1 MNPVTGASR
10 VGHSLCMSGYE
21 DSVPAYLTV
30 RMTHQDGPVAA
41 FADQE
46 AWLARERYPELHG
59 VGMAEYLW
67 ARELDSGGWELSE
80 HGGSWPQQAR
90 DTLGSHFRMRAKE
103 ATEGGDLGG
112 AKRWMSAARRMD
124 REVVD
129 EVAVQ
134 GERFRVVRVGHFI
147 RSGPAGPEPPRPSD
161 PDPGEVGEAYRLPSR
176 TKGFVVDPFTGTGL
190 SEGILKLDLLR
201 TVPIIEGA
209 PDAVNDDSRA
219 AVYRYP
225 GGVLL
230 PAAFLVSSRVDGRW
244 EFHQPG
250 STHVTPQGARD
261 ALAYWLRVTAPFNQ
275 RMAAERKA
283 LHTAAADRL
292 DGKRSDTVSVDGL
305 RFRVTRVERLVRLG
319 PDGPEPPRPSDYDP
333 EVPVE
338 VQTRQLREQGVI
350 DEDGNDV
357 TPRPDPPRMAEWKAL
372 YDQEEARR
380 TAAIDARRR
389 RTP

>member
-1 MNPVTGASR
+1 
-10 VGHSLCMSGYE
+10 MSGYE

-30 RMTHQDGPVAA
+30 RMTHQEGPLAA

-46 AWLARERYPELHG
+46 AWLARERYPDLHG
-59 VGMAEYLW
+59 VGLAEYLW

-80 HGGSWPQQAR
+80 YGGSWPQQAR
-90 DTLGSHFRMRAKE
+90 DTLGSHFRRRSKA
-103 ATEGGDLGG
+103 ANDGGDFGA

-129 EVAVQ
+129 EVAVL

-161 PDPGEVGEAYRLPSR
+161 PDPCEVGEGHRQRSR
-176 TKGFVVDPFTGTGL
+176 TKGFVVDPFTGTGM
-190 SEGILKLDLLR
+190 SEGILKLDLLPMA
-201 TVPIIEGA
+201 PIIDGA
-209 PDAVNDDSRA
+209 PEAMNDDSRA

-230 PAAFLVSSRVDGRW
+230 PAAFLVSSRVEGRW

-250 STHVTPQGARD
+250 STHATPQGARD
-261 ALAYWLRVTAPFNQ
+261 ALAYWLRVTAPFTD
-275 RMAAERKA
+275 RMDAGRKA
-283 LHTAAADRL
+283 LYTAAADRL
-292 DGKRSDTVSVDGL
+292 DARRSDTVSVEGR

-333 EVPVE
+333 EAPVE
-338 VQTRQLREQGVI
+338 VQTRELREKGLI
-350 DEDGNDV
+350 DADGNDV
-357 TPRPDPPRMAEWKAL
+357 DPRPESPRMAEWKAL
-372 YDQEEARR
+372 WDAEEARR
-380 TAAIDARRR
+380 SAALAARRR

>member
-1 MNPVTGASR
+1 
-10 VGHSLCMSGYE
+10 MSGYE

-30 RMTHQDGPVAA
+30 RMTPQEGPLAA

-90 DTLGSHFRMRAKE
+90 DALGSHFRRRAQ
-103 ATEGGDLGG
+103 AAQGAQGG
-112 AKRWMSAARRMD
+112 ADPGAAERWARAARRMD
-124 REVVD
+124 REAVD
-129 EVAVQ
+129 EVVVL

-161 PDPGEVGEAYRLPSR
+161 PDPAEVGEGYRVPSR

-190 SEGILKLDLLR
+190 SEGILKLDLLPL
-201 TVPIIEGA
+201 VPVVKGGPEA
-209 PDAVNDDSRA
+209 MNEDSRA
-219 AVYRYP
+219 AVHRYP

-230 PAAFLVSSRVDGRW
+230 PAAFLVARRADGRW
-244 EFHQPG
+244 QFHQPG
-250 STHVTPQGARD
+250 ATHSSPQGARD
-261 ALAYWLRVTAPFNQ
+261 ALAYWLRVTAPFTR
-275 RMAAERKA
+275 RMDADAERRA
-283 LHTAAADRL
+283 LYTAAADRL
-292 DGKRSDTVSVDGL
+292 DDKRADTVSVDGL

-338 VQTRQLREQGVI
+338 VQARQLREQGLV

-357 TPRPDPPRMAEWKAL
+357 GPRPEPPRMAEWKRL
-372 YDQEEARR
+372 FDQEEARR
-380 TAAIDARRR
+380 TAVRRR